1 MKPKNKAQ
9 STSVWLKIYKR
20 VVFVVCAFVVVFAI
34 LIASIRWIDPLTSS
48 VLIQENI
55 AQYFEGEHEWKNF
68 DWRDLEDISP
78 FMAQAVIAAEDQR
91 FYQHWGIDTTELR
104 KAWEERHRRTR
115 GASTITQQVV
125 KNLFLW
131 NGKSYLRKLLEA
143 GLAPFVD
150 IVWGKDR
157 VLEVYL
163 NIIEYGPWIYGVENA
178 SQTFFNK
185 PASKLN
191 KFEAARLA
199 AVLPNPKRYSV
210 NHSSQYILDRQSWIL
225 RYMK

>member
-1 MKPKNKAQ
+1 MKPGSRASSSSLWQKTWK
-9 STSVWLKIYKR
+9 T
-20 VVFVVCAFVVVFAI
+20 VFFGLLALVIGVLL
-34 LIASIRWIDPLTSS
+34 LITSIRWVNPLTSS
-48 VLIQENI
+48 VLIQENL
-55 AQYFEGEHEWKNF
+55 AQYFAGDHEWKNF

-78 FMAQAVIAAEDQR
+78 YMSQAVIAAEDQR

-131 NGKSYLRKLLEA
+131 NGKSYFRKLLEV

-150 IVWGKDR
+150 TVWGKER

-163 NIIEYGPWIYGVENA
+163 NIIEYGPWVYGVENA
-178 SQTFFNK
+178 SQVFFSK

-210 NHSSQYILDRQSWIL
+210 NHSTQYILDRQSWIL
-225 RYMK
+225 KHMK

>member
-1 MKPKNKAQ
+1 MKPTNRTQ
-9 STSVWLKIYKR
+9 SFTIWRRIFRK
-20 VVFVVCAFVVVFAI
+20 VFFV
-34 LIASIRWIDPLTSS
+34 LIALTIVLLLLVASIRWINPVTSS
-48 VLIQENI
+48 VLIQENVV
-55 AQYFEGEHEWKNF
+55 QYFQGDHTWKNF
-68 DWRDLEDISP
+68 DWRDMEQISP
-78 FMAQAVIAAEDQR
+78 YMAQAVIAAEDQR

-104 KAWEERHRRTR
+104 KAWEERHQRTR
-115 GASTITQQVV
+115 GVSTITQQVV

-131 NGKSYLRKLLEA
+131 NGKSYFRKLLEA

-150 IVWGKDR
+150 LVWGKER

-163 NIIEYGPWIYGVENA
+163 NIIEYGSWVYGVENA
-178 SQTFFNK
+178 SQTFFKK
-185 PASKLN
+185 PAAKLN